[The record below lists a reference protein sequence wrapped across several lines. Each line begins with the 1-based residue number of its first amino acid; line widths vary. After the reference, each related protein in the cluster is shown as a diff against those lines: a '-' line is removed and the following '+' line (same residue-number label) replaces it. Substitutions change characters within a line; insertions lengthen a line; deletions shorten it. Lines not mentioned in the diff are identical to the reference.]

1 MKQLI
6 IFNGTMG
13 VGKTTLSQ
21 ALKQAL
27 PAAVFL
33 DGDWCWDSHP
43 FIVNARTK
51 AMVMENIIFMLN
63 SFIRCSVYENIV
75 FCWVMHEQE
84 IMDRI
89 LARLEL
95 KDCQVFLFSLVASPK
110 ALKIRLQKDID
121 QGLRTEDV
129 LRRSMDRLPL
139 YEKLDTVKIDVS
151 NISPEE
157 TARQIIMNRII
168 RKE

>member
-1 MKQLI
+1 MKNIYLI
-6 IFNGTMG
+6 GGTMG
-13 VGKTTLSQ
+13 VGKTTTCQ
-21 ALKQAL
+21 VLKKKL
-27 PAAVFL
+27 PNCAFL
-33 DGDWCWDSHP
+33 DGDWCWDMDP
-43 FIVNARTK
+43 FQVNEETK

-110 ALKIRLQKDID
+110 ALKFRLQKDID

>member
-1 MKQLI
+1 MKNIYLI
-6 IFNGTMG
+6 GGTMG
-13 VGKTTLSQ
+13 VGKTTTCQ
-21 ALKQAL
+21 VLKKKL
-27 PAAVFL
+27 PNCAFL
-33 DGDWCWDSHP
+33 DGDWCWDMDP
-43 FIVNARTK
+43 FQVNEETK

-63 SFIRCSVYENIV
+63 SFIR
-75 FCWVMHEQE
+75 CWVMHEQE

>member
-1 MKQLI
+1 MKNIYLI
-6 IFNGTMG
+6 GGTMG
-13 VGKTTLSQ
+13 VGKTTTCQ
-21 ALKQAL
+21 VLKKKL
-27 PAAVFL
+27 PNCAFL
-33 DGDWCWDSHP
+33 DGDWCWDMDP
-43 FIVNARTK
+43 FQVNEETK

-95 KDCQVFLFSLVASPK
+95 KDCQVFLFSLVDSPK

>member
-1 MKQLI
+1 MKNIYLI
-6 IFNGTMG
+6 GGTMG
-13 VGKTTLSQ
+13 VGKTTTCQ
-21 ALKQAL
+21 VLKKKL
-27 PAAVFL
+27 PNCAFL
-33 DGDWCWDSHP
+33 DGDWCWDMDP
-43 FIVNARTK
+43 FQVNEETK

-157 TARQIIMNRII
+157 AAERII
-168 RKE
+168 G

>member
-1 MKQLI
+1 MKNIYLI
-6 IFNGTMG
+6 GGTMG
-13 VGKTTLSQ
+13 VGKTTTCQ
-21 ALKQAL
+21 VLKKKL
-27 PAAVFL
+27 PNCAFL
-33 DGDWCWDSHP
+33 DGDWCWDMDP
-43 FIVNARTK
+43 FQVNEETK
-51 AMVMENIIFMLN
+51 AMVMENIIFMLS

-75 FCWVMHEQE
+75 FCWVMHEQK

-110 ALKIRLQKDID
+110 ALKFRLQKDID

>member
-1 MKQLI
+1 MKNIYLI
-6 IFNGTMG
+6 GGTMG
-13 VGKTTLSQ
+13 VGKTTTCQ
-21 ALKQAL
+21 VLKKKL
-27 PAAVFL
+27 PNCAFL
-33 DGDWCWDSHP
+33 DGDWCWDMDP
-43 FIVNARTK
+43 FQVNEETK
-51 AMVMENIIFMLN
+51 AMVMENIIFMFN

>member
-1 MKQLI
+1 MKNIYLI
-6 IFNGTMG
+6 GGTMG
-13 VGKTTLSQ
+13 VGKTTTCQ
-21 ALKQAL
+21 VLKKKL
-27 PAAVFL
+27 PNCAFL
-33 DGDWCWDSHP
+33 DGDWCWDMDP
-43 FIVNARTK
+43 FQVNEETK

-129 LRRSMDRLPL
+129 LRRSMDRLPF

>member
-1 MKQLI
+1 MKNIYLI
-6 IFNGTMG
+6 GGTMG
-13 VGKTTLSQ
+13 VGKTTTCQ
-21 ALKQAL
+21 VLKKKL
-27 PAAVFL
+27 PNCAFL
-33 DGDWCWDSHP
+33 DGDWCWDMDP
-43 FIVNARTK
+43 FQVNEETK

>member
-1 MKQLI
+1 MKNIYLI
-6 IFNGTMG
+6 GGTMG
-13 VGKTTLSQ
+13 MGKTTTCQ
-21 ALKQAL
+21 VLKKKL
-27 PAAVFL
+27 PNCAFL
-33 DGDWCWDSHP
+33 DGDWCWDMDP
-43 FIVNARTK
+43 FQVNEETK

-157 TARQIIMNRII
+157 AAERII
-168 RKE
+168 G